1 MQICHSCSFLKFRVL
16 IYYFQSIFFVAGN
29 INSEMTN
36 HEPPGVLRHGST
48 GSTGSFRSNSGS
60 LSNPPTPTNNTPL
73 VVPQPMKPNNMK
85 AGRTYQCKMCDQV
98 ICHKLIGFWLYLN
111 QKMVSCQ

>member
-1 MQICHSCSFLKFRVL
+1 
-16 IYYFQSIFFVAGN
+16 
-29 INSEMTN
+29 MTN

-60 LSNPPTPTNNTPL
+60 LSNPSTPTNNTPL

-85 AGRTYQCKMCDQV
+85 AGKTYQCKMCDQV
-98 ICHKLIGFWLYLN
+98 ICRRLMSFWLYLN
-111 QKMVSCQ
+111 QKIVTVTTTIELLSSH